1 MSSLQDHFLI
11 AMPAMG
17 DSNFNETVTYIC
29 KHEADGAIGLVINRP
44 TDVLL
49 EELFRQLSLD
59 VMSPAAAQ
67 QPVYKGGPVTPD
79 RGFVLHCSDEAFD
92 KTIESTAAIKV
103 TVSLD
108 ILERMASGGGPSPAL
123 VALGYAGWGAGQLE
137 TELAANAWLSVPA
150 EPEII
155 FETPPE
161 QRWTA
166 SAGLL
171 GVDIHQIANYAG
183 HA

>member
-11 AMPAMG
+11 AMPSMG
-17 DSNFNETVTYIC
+17 DANFNETVTYIC
-29 KHEADGAIGLVINRP
+29 KHDEEGAVGIVINRP

-49 EELFRQLSLD
+49 SELFQQLSLE
-59 VMSPAAAQ
+59 VESPEAAT
-67 QPVYKGGPVTPD
+67 QPVCRGGPVTPD
-79 RGFVLHCSDEAFD
+79 RGFVLHCSDETFD
-92 KTIESTAAIKV
+92 STFDTNAPVKV

-108 ILERMASGGGPSPAL
+108 ILAQMASGRGPTPTL
-123 VALGYAGWGAGQLE
+123 VALGYAGWAAGQLE
-137 TELAANAWLSVPA
+137 AEIAANAWLSVPA
-150 EPEII
+150 DPAII
-155 FETPPE
+155 FETPFE

-166 SAGLL
+166 AAGLL